1 MCVSCAAILSASLL
15 CVNPMLDA
23 GPGTAPYLALPPAE
37 EERAVGMEV
46 FLLEDV
52 EEKEGWGRRGEGW
65 WPLEVWLL

>member
-1 MCVSCAAILSASLL
+1 
-15 CVNPMLDA
+15 MLDA

-52 EEKEGWGRRGEGW
+52 EEKEGWGRRGEG
-65 WPLEVWLL
+65 